1 MRLFNFK
8 NLSPLAITLIVSA
21 LIHLVFIVAVN
32 FEPPVAKFFKDKMP
46 ALDVVL
52 VNAKTKSKP
61 TKADALAQAN
71 LNRGGN
77 TDANRQMKS
86 ALPPPKKQAELMV
99 KPQLEASSSTKKPSK
114 AEMEAERKQQK
125 VAELEK
131 QAQELLTQ
139 INAKNKVESSAT
151 KEKTAPQS
159 EKGQQEDTAKNRGTA
174 DLMARSLEMARLEAQ
189 IAKDQDDYQKR
200 PKRKS
205 IGARTQEYRF
215 AAYVENWRQKIE
227 KIGSLNY
234 PEAAKAQRLHGQLR
248 MTVFIKSDGSIEKIE
263 IVSSSG
269 SRILDN
275 AARRIVELAAPYAPF
290 PDEIRKEVDILDV
303 TRTWSFTEE
312 NSVTAE

>member
-1 MRLFNFK
+1 
-8 NLSPLAITLIVSA
+8 
-21 LIHLVFIVAVN
+21 
-32 FEPPVAKFFKDKMP
+32 
-46 ALDVVL
+46 
-52 VNAKTKSKP
+52 
-61 TKADALAQAN
+61 
-71 LNRGGN
+71 
-77 TDANRQMKS
+77 
-86 ALPPPKKQAELMV
+86 
-99 KPQLEASSSTKKPSK
+99 
-114 AEMEAERKQQK
+114 
-125 VAELEK
+125 
-131 QAQELLTQ
+131 
-139 INAKNKVESSAT
+139 
-151 KEKTAPQS
+151 
-159 EKGQQEDTAKNRGTA
+159 
-174 DLMARSLEMARLEAQ
+174 
-189 IAKDQDDYQKR
+189 YQKR

-312 NSVTAE
+312 NNVTAE